1 MIPPG
6 SIPLKTWYLTQSEHL
21 GLQVRCL
28 EMRLKSGYYRPIQT
42 HRVNRR
48 VIYVLPNQTLTPSDR
63 VCPHCGNRL
72 RN

>member
-6 SIPLKTWYLTQSEHL
+6 SIPLKAWLHTQSQHL
-21 GLQVRCL
+21 GLTVGCIT
-28 EMRLKSGYYRPIQT
+28 MRLASGYYRPLQT
-42 HRVNRR
+42 HRVNPR

>member
-6 SIPLKTWYLTQSEHL
+6 SIPLKAWLLTQSQHL
-21 GLQVRCL
+21 GLSVDSIRYFL
-28 EMRLKSGYYRPIQT
+28 DSGYYRPIQT
-42 HRVNRR
+42 HRVNPR